1 MAGAVRP
8 TRTLLHE
15 LAESL
20 QAACSHVDVARRIR
34 TDVDAVDPQING
46 DPLDLAAGQLA
57 RAMSA
62 YFHLHSLLLP
72 QSDEEI
78 AKHTG
83 TDLAQSDGNPL

>member
-1 MAGAVRP
+1 
-8 TRTLLHE
+8 
-15 LAESL
+15 
-20 QAACSHVDVARRIR
+20 
-34 TDVDAVDPQING
+34 
-46 DPLDLAAGQLA
+46 
-57 RAMSA
+57 MSA